1 MTVLTL
7 SMMPHHQQ
15 FPRPSTR
22 ALRALTT
29 MTKTLVQH
37 GYTPEADH
45 AEWSVD
51 ARLYQ
56 DRHWENGLPVGHGL
70 VAAVCL
76 RLHQPDADA
85 LWWTFE
91 WPPRTPDE
99 WAMPSSATST
109 RRLAVLGDARRP
121 VHTQDL
127 ALFDH
132 MMGRLT

>member
-7 SMMPHHQQ
+7 SMVPHHQQ

-22 ALRALTT
+22 AIRALTT
-29 MTKTLVQH
+29 MTKVLVQS
-37 GYTPEADH
+37 GYTPHADH

-56 DRHWENGLPVGHGL
+56 DRHWENGNPVGHGP

-76 RLHQPDADA
+76 RLHQPGPDT

-91 WPPRTPDE
+91 YPARTPDE
-99 WAMPSSATST
+99 WMPPKSATST
-109 RRLAVLGDARRP
+109 RRLAVLGDAMFP

-127 ALFDH
+127 ALLDH
-132 MMGRLT
+132 LLGRPT